1 MLRVQLLSVLLL
13 CSSFHLGRAPG
24 ANSNY
29 SALCRHTEQRCHG
42 AIVQCDVTVRCN
54 RGGDHG
60 ICGTGRD
67 ASIKICTMCGQET
80 RTYQNPRCPR
90 RHNIA
95 RCNINHDDD

>member
-13 CSSFHLGRAPG
+13 CSSFHRARAPG
-24 ANSNY
+24 SNANY
-29 SALCRHTEQRCHG
+29 STVCRHTEQRCHG

-67 ASIKICTMCGQET
+67 ATIKKCTMCGKES
-80 RTYQNPRCPR
+80 RTYLNPRCPR